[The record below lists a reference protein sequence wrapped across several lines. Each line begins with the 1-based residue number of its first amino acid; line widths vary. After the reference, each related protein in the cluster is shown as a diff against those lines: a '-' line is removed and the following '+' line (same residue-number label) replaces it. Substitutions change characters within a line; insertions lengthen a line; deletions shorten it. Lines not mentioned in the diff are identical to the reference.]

1 MADLPNGLIAFG
13 PEANCTLDLCPIEWS
28 ILRYQPSVPASG
40 TFIGFFS
47 LALALHALLGFK
59 WKTWGF
65 TASMIS
71 GCVLEIV
78 GYVGRLFIHDNPFD
92 FNGFLM
98 QIICITIAPVFFSA
112 AIYVTLSQTPSLS
125 INFLD
130 RSISRFPPRLYYWT
144 FIPID
149 IVSLILQAVGGA
161 MSSVST
167 TKEAADRGVKISLA
181 GLVLQVVSLAAFCG
195 LFGDYM
201 IAYNRSKT
209 RPPMSR
215 RLVVFLTFL
224 SLGTMFV
231 LLRCVYRIV
240 ELHEGYF
247 SHWFRDETL
256 FIALESAV
264 MVLAV
269 FSLLVGHPGLVFNKK
284 ERERLDANNAL
295 NPESREG
302 GGSND
307 KPENNAVTDGSDTS
321 VKDPAPAAAREKSA
335 LSASV

>member
-1 MADLPNGLIAFG
+1 MADLPDGLIAFG
-13 PEANCTLDLCPIEWS
+13 PQANCTLDICPIEWS
-28 ILRYQPSVPASG
+28 ILRYQPYVPVSG

-47 LALALHALLGFK
+47 LALALHTILGFK

-65 TASMIS
+65 TASMIG

-112 AIYVTLSQTPSLS
+112 AIYVLLSQTPSLS

-130 RSISRFPPRLYYWT
+130 RSISRFSPRLYYWT
-144 FIPID
+144 FIPVD

-167 TKEAADRGVKISLA
+167 TKEAADRGVNISLA
-181 GLVLQVVSLAAFCG
+181 GLVLQVASLGAFCG

-201 IAYNRSKT
+201 IAYTRSKT
-209 RPPMSR
+209 RPPISR
-215 RLVVFLTFL
+215 RLMFFL
-224 SLGTMFV
+224 SFLGLGTMFI

-269 FSLLVGHPGLVFNKK
+269 FSLLVGHPGLVFNKE
-284 ERERLDANNAL
+284 ERERLDTTGAL
-295 NPESREG
+295 HLESREG
-302 GGSND
+302 RGNNN
-307 KPENNAVTDGSDTS
+307 KPESNGATDGSDTS
-321 VKDPAPAAAREKSA
+321 VKDTAPEAASEKSA
-335 LSASV
+335 LSGTV